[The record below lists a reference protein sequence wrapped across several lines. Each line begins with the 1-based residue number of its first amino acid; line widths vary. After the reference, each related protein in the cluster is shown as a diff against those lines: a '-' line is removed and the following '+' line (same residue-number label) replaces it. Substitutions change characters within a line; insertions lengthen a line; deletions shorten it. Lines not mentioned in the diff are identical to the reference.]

1 MMKMFVPLVPAL
13 LAHPGVDDVLG
24 VPDAG
29 EVGHGVHP
37 VTVRVVRPPHHQ
49 HPGHG
54 QEYHHVS
61 YNVYKYFVSIFVDQV
76 DDK

>member
-29 EVGHGVHP
+29 EVGHGVHT
-37 VTVRVVRPPHHQ
+37 VTVRVVGTRHHQ
-49 HPGHG
+49 HPARG
-54 QEYHHVS
+54 QE
-61 YNVYKYFVSIFVDQV
+61 
-76 DDK
+76 